1 MSTYF
6 QMNREQL
13 EEERFSLQKRYEELK
28 ALHLS
33 LDMTRGKPCPDQL
46 DIGSD
51 MLGAIL
57 PDDVKSREGFDCRN
71 YGLPFGLE
79 EAKELFAEIL
89 HIQSDRVIVG
99 NNSSLSMMHDTLM
112 RSLVFG
118 EIESEQ
124 PWMMENNRKWLCPV
138 PGYDRH
144 FLITQKF
151 GFAMIPVPMTEEGPD
166 MDVVEKLVA
175 EDSNIKGMWCLP
187 LYSNPDGYVY
197 SEKVCLRLASMKT
210 AARDFRVLWDNAYV
224 VHHLY
229 ADKRGSIPDI
239 LSMADRF
246 GYPNRFYEFA
256 STSKIS
262 FAGSGIACIASNPDN
277 IQRMKTL
284 MAIQSI
290 GPDKINQIRH
300 VKYLKNC
307 KNIENIMEKQA
318 AVILPKFVKTES
330 ILAKEFA
337 DTGIAKWNSPIGGY
351 FISLFV
357 MNGTA
362 KKVVDAAKQAGVA
375 LTPAGATY
383 PYGNDPDDAN
393 IRIAPTFPS
402 IEDIEKAVTVLCVC
416 AKLTAVIK
424 LLEE

>member
-1 MSTYF
+1 
-6 QMNREQL
+6 
-13 EEERFSLQKRYEELK
+13 
-28 ALHLS
+28 
-33 LDMTRGKPCPDQL
+33 
-46 DIGSD
+46 
-51 MLGAIL
+51 MLGAIM
-57 PDDVKSREGFDCRN
+57 PDEVKSRDGFDCRN

-79 EAKELFAEIL
+79 EARELFAEIL
-89 HIQSDRVIVG
+89 HVQSDRVIVG
-99 NNSSLSMMHDTLM
+99 NNSSLSMMHDALM
-112 RSLVFG
+112 RALVFG
-118 EIESEQ
+118 EIESEK
-124 PWMMENNRKWLCPV
+124 PWMLENSRKWLCPV

-144 FLITQKF
+144 FSITQKL
-151 GFAMIPVPMTEEGPD
+151 GFTMIPVPMTEEGPD
-166 MDVVEKLVA
+166 MDIVEKLVA
-175 EDSNIKGMWCLP
+175 EDSSIMGMWCLP

-197 SEKVCLRLASMKT
+197 SEKVCIRLASMKT
-210 AARDFRVLWDNAYV
+210 SAKDFRILWDNAYV

-239 LSMADRF
+239 LSLAERF

-277 IQRMKTL
+277 IQRLKAL
-284 MAIQSI
+284 LSIQSI
-290 GPDKINQIRH
+290 GPDKINQLRH
-300 VKYLKNC
+300 VKYLKNSN
-307 KNIENIMEKQA
+307 NIELIMRKQA
-318 AVILPKFVKTES
+318 ELILPKFEKTES
-330 ILAKEFA
+330 ILTKEFA
-337 DTGIAKWNSPIGGY
+337 DTGIAKWNSPVGGY

-383 PYGNDPDDAN
+383 PYGNDPDDSN